1 MNVRPRPLA
10 HAAALTLALVLLL
23 PGSLAFAGVA
33 LITVGIPIGGTVIP
47 FEGSGQKVVFASTV
61 FLGDPPSV
69 PPDWKLVG
77 GPWIR
82 LTICRKGGGKIE
94 RYPAPGKLPLVHEEI
109 PIEELIAL
117 IPGKYTEKQ
126 QFEWTILVGGQSYK
140 DFSGVSPSEARQFKK
155 IGLSSLTQEFTLAAP
170 PDLAVSVDTDFGS
183 PWPKMAIVRNVG
195 GSKSQP
201 SSLEITFR
209 LRDASDPAAR
219 NHCAPIDFNRVHT
232 LFALAPNDQ
241 KSFDVPKPPGAAPAA
256 KPAGV
261 HKVVTCNYAFDASLS
276 KDTNKA
282 DPNAAND
289 GVHKIVSIDVPLN

>member
-1 MNVRPRPLA
+1 MNARHRSLA
-10 HAAALTLALVLLL
+10 HAAAVLALLL

-33 LITVGIPIGGTVIP
+33 LITVGLPLGGTVIP
-47 FEGSGQKVVFASTV
+47 FEGSGQKVVFSSTV

-69 PPDWKLVG
+69 PADWKLVG

-82 LTICRKGGGKIE
+82 LTICTKGGGKIE
-94 RYPAPGKLPLVHEEI
+94 RYPAPGKLPLIHEEI

-126 QFEWTILVGGQSYK
+126 QFEWTILVGAQSYK
-140 DFSGVSPSEARQFKK
+140 DLSGYSPSEYRQEK
-155 IGLSSLTQEFTLAAP
+155 GHALSSLTQEFMLAAP
-170 PDLAVSVDTDFGS
+170 PDLAVHVDADFGS
-183 PWPKMAIVRNVG
+183 PWPKTAVVRNVG

-219 NHCAPIDFNRVHT
+219 NRCAPIDFHQVHT
-232 LFALAPNDQ
+232 LLGLAPNDR

-261 HKVVTCNYAFDASLS
+261 HKVVTCNYTFDALLS

-289 GVHKIVSIDVPLN
+289 SVHKIVSVDVPLN